1 MPLQINPQVLFHAF
15 IHCGLNCIVCWQ
27 GCEREVAEA
36 NDDKQKSESIMRL
49 SWALVH
55 SRQAEDVQRGIAM
68 LEGELKIKS
77 CTQSSCVI
85 LCFGLIISVNF
96 ISPLI

>member
-1 MPLQINPQVLFHAF
+1 MLPIPLQNNPQVLLRAF
-15 IHCGLNCIVCWQ
+15 IPCGLNYTVCRQ

-68 LEGELKIKS
+68 LEGELKIK
-77 CTQSSCVI
+77 CRTQSSCFI
-85 LCFGLIISVNF
+85 LHFGLIV
-96 ISPLI
+96 